1 MESDLSENSFAS
13 TIPYPETMPDSGG
26 ASSSHIPILPL
37 RSEGVDDAGL
47 PTTTTLSE
55 SEEEELSG
63 PFDSARSLSSCFN
76 QLHDDRIV
84 AAMERNVIQKE
95 LCFSSMDD
103 FFITDDEPAV
113 DHLDRLTDRFISNVK
128 VAASN

>member
-1 MESDLSENSFAS
+1 M
-13 TIPYPETMPDSGG
+13 
-26 ASSSHIPILPL
+26 
-37 RSEGVDDAGL
+37 
-47 PTTTTLSE
+47 
-55 SEEEELSG
+55 
-63 PFDSARSLSSCFN
+63 
-76 QLHDDRIV
+76 
-84 AAMERNVIQKE
+84 MERNVIQKE